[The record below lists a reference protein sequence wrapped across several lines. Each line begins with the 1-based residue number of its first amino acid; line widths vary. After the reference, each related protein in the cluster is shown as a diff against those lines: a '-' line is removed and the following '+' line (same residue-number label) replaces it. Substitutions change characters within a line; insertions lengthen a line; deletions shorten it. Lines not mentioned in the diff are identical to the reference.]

1 MVPKHT
7 HFLKTRMFLKCIFP
21 ISEKQDKQLCIC
33 FLAKMK
39 KNTVL
44 KKVPNSFT
52 NYLLGAK
59 SISKT
64 LEITLIKQCCN
75 LTPACRFWATKVCL
89 WASKIFKLCLFGRMI
104 GQATS
109 SNTNFENYSRCSLI
123 KWYQFL
129 TINIA

>member
-1 MVPKHT
+1 M
-7 HFLKTRMFLKCIFP
+7 
-21 ISEKQDKQLCIC
+21 
-33 FLAKMK
+33 
-39 KNTVL
+39 
-44 KKVPNSFT
+44 PNSFT
-52 NYLLGAK
+52 NYLLDAK

-64 LEITLIKQCCN
+64 LEITLVKQCCN

-89 WASKIFKLCLFGRMI
+89 WASKIFKLYLFGRMI

-129 TINIA
+129 TINTAWAILFLISGPCFCCLLVPFKVTPHHARVSCLIIELKINAIE